1 MGYGVRAERKL
12 RDYARRM
19 RREPTEP
26 EIRLWR
32 HLSNSQLGG
41 FKFRRQAAIP
51 PFIVDFFC
59 PSKGLVVEVDGET
72 HVPEADAK
80 RDALLAEKG
89 FTTIRFTNW
98 DVRDN
103 MDGVLITIL
112 NRLRERPD
120 RWNGSTS
127 EPHPNPWTGRR
138 VPRTRLWFAGR
149 TKPVHPEGEGLDS

>member
-1 MGYGVRAERKL
+1 MGYGVRAEPKL
-12 RDYARRM
+12 REFARRM

-26 EIRLWR
+26 EVWLWR

-41 FKFRRQAAIP
+41 FKFRRQAAIS

-59 PSKGLVVEVDGET
+59 PSKGLIVEVDGET
-72 HVPEADAK
+72 HVAEADAR
-80 RDALLAEKG
+80 RDAALAEKG

-112 NRLRERPD
+112 TRLRELPD
-120 RWNGSTS
+120 RWIARPPSPT
-127 EPHPNPWTGRR
+127 PTPPRKGR
-138 VPRTRLWFAGR
+138 G
-149 TKPVHPEGEGLDS
+149 